1 MLTALG
7 TLLGG
12 VGIFLLG
19 MHHLTEGLK
28 QSAGEKLDFYLNLWT
43 NTKKRGFAS
52 GFFLTALVQSSSV
65 LTVATI
71 GFVNAGILAMGQAVW
86 VVFGSN
92 VGTTMTAWIVA
103 LVGFKFKVELFALPL
118 VGIGAFFNIMA
129 SSTKWRAMGGALVG
143 FGLIFVGLSFLQS
156 SLEAYKGNFA
166 LVEASAFD
174 LSHVLL
180 LLGIGFLLTV
190 VMQSSS
196 ASMAMILTLVNAQVI
211 PLELG
216 AAAVIGAN
224 IGTTSTAVLATIG
237 ATPNA
242 KRVAWAHVIFNVVAG
257 LVALLML
264 PLVSEVF
271 AKAYE
276 RQLMGGNAAFWLAI
290 YHTLFNI
297 LGVMIM
303 IPLEPRMTRFLEQQ
317 FQSKESQR
325 YRLKFLDKNSLSV
338 PSIALQSI
346 ASEMQNLQQLSAK
359 AIVTE
364 VAAVAPKD
372 QCKEELDAV
381 LALLH
386 QFDQNVILTL
396 QQPMAGVSADAFSK
410 TIKFSQS
417 LNNALQLTVGG
428 LAHDKKPRHHLLNQ
442 ILKEF
447 DQSYEIYLT
456 SIAGQSE
463 ESVVNDNLKHVLEM
477 ADLINL
483 ELFKALKDEHV
494 SGQELNLAVQWVT
507 RRRRIAQQM
516 AKVLQRSAELID
528 AVRPSKQDATAEVL
542 EMAANA
548 SDQP

>member
-1 MLTALG
+1 M
-7 TLLGG
+7 
-12 VGIFLLG
+12 
-19 MHHLTEGLK
+19 
-28 QSAGEKLDFYLNLWT
+28 
-43 NTKKRGFAS
+43 
-52 GFFLTALVQSSSV
+52 
-65 LTVATI
+65 ATI

-118 VGIGAFFNIMA
+118 VGIGAFFNVMA
-129 SSTKWRAMGGALVG
+129 SSTKWRAIGGALVG

-166 LVEASAFD
+166 LVGASAFD
-174 LSHVLL
+174 LPHVML

-196 ASMAMILTLVNAQVI
+196 ASMAMILTLVNAQVV

-276 RQLMGGNAAFWLAI
+276 RKLMGGNAAFWLAI
-290 YHTLFNI
+290 YHTLFNV
-297 LGVMIM
+297 LGVIIM

-325 YRLKFLDKNSLSV
+325 YRLKFLDKNSISV

-359 AIVTE
+359 AIVAE
-364 VAAVAPKD
+364 VTATAPREQSKV
-372 QCKEELDAV
+372 ELDAM
-381 LALLH
+381 LELLR

-417 LNNALQLTVGG
+417 LNNALQLALGG
-428 LAHDKKPRHHLLNQ
+428 LAHDRKPRHHLLNQ
-442 ILKEF
+442 LLKEF
-447 DQSYEIYLT
+447 DQSYEIYLS
-456 SIAGQSE
+456 SIAGQLE
-463 ESVVNDNLKHVLEM
+463 DSVVTDNLKHVLEM

-516 AKVLQRSAELID
+516 AKVLQRRAELID
-528 AVRPSKQDATAEVL
+528 AVRPPKPDSAGEALETTASVSE
-542 EMAANA
+542 
-548 SDQP
+548 QT